1 MLGEGGAGQD
11 EVIGSRTSAM
21 TLAYA
26 PDAPLATPAI
36 AQVRERLGLR
46 MNFAKDEEIFCQDEE
61 ADLLYIVVTG
71 AVRTTRLLSDGRRQ
85 VGSFYYPGDLVG
97 LETGDLHR
105 FSAEALCDCTLLVV
119 KRSAVKTFA
128 GDEDLDRAL
137 WQATRRELERTQEHL
152 LVLGRKTACEKV
164 ASFLMDLAQRDRSE
178 QVALPMGRQ
187 DMADYLGLTIE
198 TVSRM
203 LTQLQGASV
212 VEFDGCRRFRVTRWD
227 ALERLA
233 E

>member
-1 MLGEGGAGQD
+1 
-11 EVIGSRTSAM
+11 M

-26 PDAPLATPAI
+26 PSALVGVTALSE
-36 AQVRERLGLR
+36 VMERLGLR

-61 ADLLYIVVTG
+61 ADLTYLVVSG

-97 LETGDLHR
+97 LETGDIHR
-105 FSAEALCDCTLLVV
+105 FSAEALSDSLLLVV
-119 KRSAVKTFA
+119 KRSALKTFA
-128 GDEDLDRAL
+128 GDEAVDRAI
-137 WQATRRELERTQEHL
+137 WEATRRELERAQEHL

-164 ASFLMDLAQRDRSE
+164 ASFLMDLAEREGGEPIS
-178 QVALPMGRQ
+178 LPMGRQ

-212 VEFDGCRRFRVTRWD
+212 VEFDGCRRFRVKRWD

>member
-1 MLGEGGAGQD
+1 
-11 EVIGSRTSAM
+11 M

-26 PDAPLATPAI
+26 PSAPVGITALSE
-36 AQVRERLGLR
+36 VMERLGLR

-61 ADLLYIVVTG
+61 ADLTYLVVSG

-97 LETGDLHR
+97 LETGEIHR
-105 FSAEALCDCTLLVV
+105 FSAEALSDSLLLVV
-119 KRSAVKTFA
+119 KRSALKAFA
-128 GDEDLDRAL
+128 GDEAVDRAI
-137 WQATRRELERTQEHL
+137 WEATRRELERTQEHL

-164 ASFLMDLAQRDRSE
+164 ASFLMDLAEREGGE
-178 QVALPMGRQ
+178 QISLPMGRQ

-212 VEFDGCRRFRVTRWD
+212 VEFDGCRRFRVKRWD